1 MLDFNC
7 LPKIGSFF
15 FLLMYFLSPLKS
27 QELPAYQLFNSE
39 GEKINYAEILERI
52 KDADVVFFGEFHGNP
67 ICHWLQR
74 ELLGDLFQMHGENL
88 VMGGE
93 FFEAHDQLILDE
105 YLSGWISENNFK
117 NEARFWNNY
126 DKDYKPMVEFA
137 KENGIPFIA
146 TNVPRR
152 YANLVFR
159 EGMDGLNLLPTDE
172 GKRYIA
178 PLPFEVDLE
187 LRSSK
192 MMLEMA
198 HGDRAINFVYAQ
210 AIKDATMAH
219 FIDQN
224 LEGDQFFY
232 HINGSFHS
240 NYKEGIIWYLERLRP
255 ELKIVNIA
263 SVMSQNADEWKEDYA
278 EMGDIILSINER
290 LTNLKVG
297 R

>member
-1 MLDFNC
+1 MPGVL
-7 LPKIGSFF
+7 S
-15 FLLMYFLSPLKS
+15 FLLILMTSPLVS

-39 GEKINYAEILERI
+39 GQQINYGDVLEMI
-52 KDADVVFFGEFHGNP
+52 EGVDVIFFGEFHGNP

-74 ELLGDLFQMHGENL
+74 ELLSDLFELHGENL
-88 VMGGE
+88 VIGGE
-93 FFEAHDQLILDE
+93 FFETHDQLILDE
-105 YLSGWISENNFK
+105 YLSGWINETNFN

-126 DKDYKPMVEFA
+126 EKDYKPLLEFA
-137 KENGIPFIA
+137 KQSGIPFIA

-159 EGMDGLNLLPTDE
+159 EGMEGLDLLPTDE
-172 GKRYIA
+172 GHRYIA

-198 HGDRAINFVYAQ
+198 HGDRAVKFVYAQ

-224 LEGDQFFY
+224 LNEGQVFY

-240 NYKEGIIWYLERLRP
+240 NFKEGIIWYLQRQRP
-255 ELKIVNIA
+255 ELKILNIA
-263 SVMSQNADEWKEDYA
+263 SVMSPKAEKWEEDYA
-278 EMGDIILSINER
+278 EMGDIILSINEG